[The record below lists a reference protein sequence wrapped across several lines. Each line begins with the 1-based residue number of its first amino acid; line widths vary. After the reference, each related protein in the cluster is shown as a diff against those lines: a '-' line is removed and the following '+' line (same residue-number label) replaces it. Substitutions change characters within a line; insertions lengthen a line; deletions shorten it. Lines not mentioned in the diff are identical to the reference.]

1 MDTEDKAKK
10 QQEALRQRIL
20 SVVRQ
25 VPAGSV
31 ATYGQIALVAGASNA
46 RMIGR
51 VLKYLPDGSDV
62 PWHRILNSAGQI
74 ASRGE
79 GGPSVEQS
87 RRLKDE
93 DVFITLNGK
102 VNFRE
107 HGWGGPDWA
116 WLEEQGYDIDEL
128 SMRSQQKPRTGAW
141 VNWRL

>member
-62 PWHRILNSAGQI
+62 PWHQQQEPSDT
-74 ASRGE
+74 
-79 GGPSVEQS
+79 GG
-87 RRLKDE
+87 R
-93 DVFITLNGK
+93 
-102 VNFRE
+102 
-107 HGWGGPDWA
+107 
-116 WLEEQGYDIDEL
+116 
-128 SMRSQQKPRTGAW
+128 
-141 VNWRL
+141 